1 MVTKYQAD
9 AQQVI
14 DDLFNEHLIPFKLVA
29 QKVIEESPG
38 EFRIPFYDSRLPS
51 VTVEVGKDNGI
62 KDQVR
67 NAVLASAGDYMRSR

>member
-1 MVTKYQAD
+1 MVPKYQAD

-29 QKVIEESPG
+29 QKVIEVSPG
-38 EFRIPFYDSRLPS
+38 EMRIPFYDSRLPS
-51 VTVEVGKDNGI
+51 VTVEVGKDTGI

-67 NAVLASAGDYMRSR
+67 SAVLASAADYMRFR